1 MRLSTAVA
9 RFVSFKRT
17 QGSHYEHTSVL
28 LRSFARA
35 MGNCSVNELTPSR
48 IATFLHSRKTQPHT
62 QYYRYQM
69 LCVFFRFLKQF
80 DKLKRWPM
88 PARSPQPRTTF
99 VPFIY
104 SRAEIRRIVS
114 QNYPKCFSHRTLIA
128 PETLRAIVVFLYG
141 TGVSLNEALTLCWNR
156 VNFSKQTIEVCL
168 REGGK
173 TRTIPI
179 GHDVCK
185 LLRQY
190 LASGSSSQHKSDYV
204 FVTRT
209 GAAVNEWTLRKNF
222 RCLCRAAGVT
232 RPGEGHSEPRL
243 QDLRYT
249 FGVHRIES
257 WYRTGADTQ
266 EAIPVLAMYMGRVG
280 LRSTERLMSLTPE
293 YFPNQEP
300 LERGKILRQYEK
312 ERHEADTRD

>member
-1 MRLSTAVA
+1 VRLSTAVA
-9 RFVSFKRT
+9 RFVSFKRA
-17 QGSHYEHTSVL
+17 QGFHYECTSVFL
-28 LRSFARA
+28 HSFAHA
-35 MGNCSVNELTPSR
+35 MGNCSVNQLTPSR
-48 IATFLHSRKTQPHT
+48 IAAFLNSRKTLPHT
-62 QYYRYQM
+62 QYYRYHM
-69 LCVFFRFLKQF
+69 LCVFCRFLKQV

-88 PARSPQPRTTF
+88 PARPPQPRTTY

-104 SRAEIRRIVS
+104 SRAEIRRIVN
-114 QNYPKCFSHRTLIA
+114 QTYPKCFSRRTLIA

-156 VNFSKQTIEVCL
+156 VDFGKQAIEVCL

-190 LASGSSSQHKSDYV
+190 LPSGSSSQHKSGYV

-209 GAAVNEWTLRKNF
+209 GAPVNGWSLRKNF

-249 FGVHRIES
+249 FAVHRIES
-257 WYRTGADTQ
+257 WYRTGVDTQ
-266 EAIPVLAMYMGRVG
+266 KVIPALAVYMGRVG
-280 LRSTERLMSLTPE
+280 LRSTERLMFLTPE
-293 YFPNQEP
+293 YFP
-300 LERGKILRQYEK
+300 
-312 ERHEADTRD
+312 D